1 MFRNLF
7 TANKENLRHLLNR
20 LLASSYVP
28 ELWKKAIVIP
38 LLKQGK
44 PAEDPNSYRPVSLTS
59 CFYKT
64 FESGS
69 TIQEKL
75 SIV

>member
-59 CFYKT
+59 CFCKT
-64 FESGS
+64 FESSS